1 MAERH
6 SIFESGRVLT
16 MADGDEIHPN
26 LPRRYLNTY
35 RDLCVPAHGFDAADV
50 AHDIA
55 RVVIA
60 DMRDIGGNPAID
72 FIVACGEM
80 LADQLPEAPLLRQAV
95 DYGAIHQQIDRLARQ
110 AMGNEQGM
118 DLAKRAIRG
127 GLEDYRQGGS
137 SPNTESALENY
148 MMKIHEARFSDC
160 VPLTSEHLNGL
171 STTDVNNRL
180 NDIRPF
186 AQLEYAHLA
195 KSIARNPDLGRRIQR
210 RRFDGGLGLYDAVI

>member
-1 MAERH
+1 
-6 SIFESGRVLT
+6 

-26 LPRRYLNTY
+26 LPRRYLNNY
-35 RDLCVPAHGFDAADV
+35 RDVCVPAAGFNPEDV

-60 DMRDIGGNPAID
+60 DVRDIGGNSAIE
-72 FIVACGEM
+72 FIVTCVEV
-80 LADQLPEAPLLRQAV
+80 LADQLPEEPLLRQAV
-95 DYGAIHQQIDRLARQ
+95 DYGAIQRQIDQLARR
-110 AMGNEQGM
+110 ALGNEQGM
-118 DLAKRAIRG
+118 DLAKRAVRG
-127 GLEDYRQGGS
+127 VLEDYRQGGS
-137 SPNTESALENY
+137 SLNTESALENY

-171 STTDVNNRL
+171 TAADVSNRL
-180 NDIRPF
+180 NNIRPF

-210 RRFDGGLGLYDAVI
+210 RRYDGGLGLYDVVI